1 MSHSKRSIVFDYRA
15 LRLIMGLIAFSLP
28 IVVTVLATD
37 PLSSISA
44 SYYTDGRDAF
54 VGMLFI
60 VGALLWA
67 YHGHNSREEWAS
79 KIASVA
85 AISVAVFPTACAACS
100 PDTTSIIHYVA
111 ASTLFSLLAYFCL
124 GPFRKN
130 TKDHSG
136 KKGRRG
142 RIYLICGLVI
152 IGAMLGLLA
161 STFLLPQA
169 TQDALLVTYF
179 AEAVALWAFGVAWM
193 VAGKY
198 FSVVVDEDEAL
209 QLFEKR

>member
-1 MSHSKRSIVFDYRA
+1 MSHSKKGIVFDYRA

-28 IVVTVLATD
+28 IVVTVLAAD

-67 YHGHNSREEWAS
+67 YNGHTSREEWAS
-79 KIASVA
+79 KVAAVA
-85 AISVAVFPTACAACS
+85 AIFVAVFPTTCATCS
-100 PDTTSIIHYVA
+100 SETTSIIHYAA

-161 STFLLPQA
+161 SSLPLF
-169 TQDALLVTYF
+169 DAVRDAWRVTYY

-198 FSVVVDEDEAL
+198 FGVVVDEDEAL
-209 QLFEKR
+209 QLFD

>member
-1 MSHSKRSIVFDYRA
+1 
-15 LRLIMGLIAFSLP
+15 MGIH
-28 IVVTVLATD
+28 
-37 PLSSISA
+37 
-44 SYYTDGRDAF
+44 
-54 VGMLFI
+54 
-60 VGALLWA
+60 ALLWA
-67 YHGHNSREEWAS
+67 YNGHTSREEWAS

-85 AISVAVFPTACAACS
+85 AISVAIFPTSCATCG

-111 ASTLFSLLAYFCL
+111 ASALFSLRAYFCL

-142 RIYLICGLVI
+142 RIYLICGMVI

-161 STFLLPQA
+161 SAFLPS
-169 TQDALLVTYF
+169 DAMPDAWRVTYY
-179 AEAVALWAFGVAWM
+179 AEAIALWAFGVAWM

-198 FSVVVDEDEAL
+198 FSLVVDEDEAL
-209 QLFEKR
+209 QLFEKT